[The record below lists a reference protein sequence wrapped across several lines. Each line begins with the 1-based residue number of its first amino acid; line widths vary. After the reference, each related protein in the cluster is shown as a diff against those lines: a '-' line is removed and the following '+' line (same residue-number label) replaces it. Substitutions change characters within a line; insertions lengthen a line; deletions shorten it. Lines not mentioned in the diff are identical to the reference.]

1 MVGLRVGRINLFAG
15 RTIVIEMSAMSLDSL
30 HLMGVFARV
39 AEARSFT
46 RAAARLGITP
56 SAASK
61 GIARLEEKLG
71 VRLIVRTTRHVRLTE
86 EGEILLDTCRRV
98 LAEMEST
105 EAQLSRRVGEVSG
118 RLRLHS
124 TLGFGRCVV
133 VPALT
138 EFARRWPTLAIDMD
152 LSEREV
158 DLQQE
163 PFDVSIRFGAL
174 PDSTLV
180 ARRLGSMRFVTV
192 ASPAYVERRGSPAE
206 PEDLAGH
213 DCLGYFQP
221 RTLRYRDWEYTG
233 GDTQRSPSAH
243 LNFNNAQALLEAAM
257 DGIGIAYVPRVMAW
271 DALQDGRLLALLEH
285 RETEGWPV
293 SLVYAERRYQSTR
306 VRTLVDFLLE
316 TIPADPRW
324 RGDAGEL
331 PARTR
336 ATTAS

>member
-1 MVGLRVGRINLFAG
+1 MI
-15 RTIVIEMSAMSLDSL
+15 LDSL

-39 AEARSFT
+39 AETRSFT

-61 GIARLEEKLG
+61 AIARLEDKLG

-86 EGEILLDTCRRV
+86 EGELLLETCRRV

-133 VPALT
+133 VPLLT
-138 EFARRWPTLAIDMD
+138 EFARKWPTLAIDMD
-152 LSEREV
+152 LSERDV

-163 PFDVSIRFGAL
+163 PFDVSIRFGQL

-180 ARRLGSMRFVTV
+180 ARPLGCMRFVTV
-192 ASPAYVERRGSPAE
+192 ASPAYLQRRGTPAE
-206 PEDLAGH
+206 PDDLARH

-221 RTLRYRDWEYTG
+221 RTLRYRDWEYSG
-233 GDTQRSPSAH
+233 AHTQHTPSAH
-243 LNFNNAQALLEAAM
+243 LNFNNAQALLEAAI
-257 DGIGIAYVPRVMAW
+257 DGVGIVYVPRIMAW
-271 DALQDGRLLALLEH
+271 DALHDGRLQPLLEPWA
-285 RETEGWPV
+285 TEGWPV

-316 TIPADPRW
+316 RIPADLRW
-324 RGDAGEL
+324 RGDSGEVAEAG
-331 PARTR
+331 AKGGR
-336 ATTAS
+336 AGLQSP